1 MTKRIRRGLLLL
13 LAGFLGSLPAL
24 ADPPFRDVVFEVPLN
39 LTELPAI
46 ISKVAVECE
55 VKIANV
61 YADQRQGS
69 YLVPDRDAELN
80 VVGGA
85 VSQTAQV
92 LVTLPSIV
100 RTSLVER
107 SARHLHLQLRAF
119 LEEGLGWNS
128 FFRVVRPPTNIIES
142 ADLGTGASQP
152 RTAIRSRQS
161 QRNFIGSI
169 QWPASP

>member
-1 MTKRIRRGLLLL
+1 MTKKISHGLPLL
-13 LAGFLGSLPAL
+13 LAGFLGPLPSL

-39 LTELPAI
+39 LTDLPAI
-46 ISKVAVECE
+46 ISKVAVDCE

-61 YADQRQGS
+61 YPTNQGS
-69 YLVPDRDAELN
+69 YLVRTGTTELN

-100 RTSLVER
+100 R
-107 SARHLHLQLRAF
+107 HLSSSVPPGTYTCTLRAF

-128 FFRVVRPPTNIIES
+128 FVHPPTYSTN
-142 ADLGTGASQP
+142 LPASVLELT
-152 RTAIRSRQS
+152 TANSNVFSSQS